1 MIEISVDEVSSK
13 EALELEVNADDC
25 WLGCISEV
33 DAELVVSKSML
44 CAVQTDR
51 NMINSACR
59 IS

>member
-1 MIEISVDEVSSK
+1 MDEVSSK